1 MRTCVETRQYPW
13 TTCIIRAYSCR
24 MGKRSA
30 RGKAMMFEKRW
41 IDFCHIKKSLFQ
53 VTMCVQHYTLLQ
65 GVLPSSLPLPLL
77 SSPFL
82 PSLPSL
88 TIPSSGCVAILPSLP
103 SPYPL
108 QVVLPSSLPFPH
120 HTLFRLCCHPPF
132 PSLTIPSSGYVA
144 ILPSLPSPYPLQVVL
159 PSSLPLPLLSS
170 PFLPSLT
177 IPSSGYVGTPCI

>member
-41 IDFCHIKKSLFQ
+41 IDFCHIKKFLFQ
-53 VTMCVQHYTLLQ
+53 VTMCVQHDTLLQ

-77 SSPFL
+77 SSL
-82 PSLPSL
+82 SSLPS
-88 TIPSSGCVAILPSLP
+88 S
-103 SPYPL
+103 YPL

-120 HTLFRLCCHPPF
+120 HTLFRLCCHPP
-132 PSLTIPSSGYVA
+132 
-144 ILPSLPSPYPLQVVL
+144 SPYLSSPPLTSPL
-159 PSSLPLPLLSS
+159 LPLPLLSS

>member
-30 RGKAMMFEKRW
+30 HGKAMMFEKRW

-53 VTMCVQHYTLLQ
+53 VTMCVQHDTLLQ
-65 GVLPSSLPLPLL
+65 GVLPSSLPLPLLSSLSSLPSPYPLQVVLPSSLPLPLL

-82 PSLPSL
+82 PSLI
-88 TIPSSGCVAILPSLP
+88 IPSSGC
-103 SPYPL
+103 
-108 QVVLPSSLPFPH
+108 
-120 HTLFRLCCHPPF
+120 
-132 PSLTIPSSGYVA
+132 VA

-170 PFLPSLT
+170 PYLSSPPLSSLPSPYPLQVMLELLV
-177 IPSSGYVGTPCI
+177 SNR